1 VSTVAGSG
9 SLGSSDGIGA
19 AASFNHPVAVAA
31 NALGDLFVSDMV
43 NDTVRHIDIATD
55 DVTTSVGTPLTGGV
69 ALGPL
74 PAQISFPLGIAL
86 TNSGGLLIL
95 SENSVLLAH

>member
-1 VSTVAGSG
+1 
-9 SLGSSDGIGA
+9 
-19 AASFNHPVAVAA
+19 VAA

-69 ALGPL
+69 ALGRYRRRL
-74 PAQISFPLGIAL
+74 AFPLESPSRIQEGFSSCPRIPCYSRIDH
-86 TNSGGLLIL
+86 SGMWLCLLG
-95 SENSVLLAH
+95 SW